1 MESAPRFNFAWDDC
15 ILGEIANNA
24 YAIICLWGGG
34 GGTRCIIGRRQAFEW
49 LFTSV
54 PKMANVERFDY
65 NKVFYSLSLLL
76 ISFFTCRVDPEF
88 SFSLPN
94 LNHFQISLSH

>member
-1 MESAPRFNFAWDDC
+1 MTAVATRVHFAWDDC

-34 GGTRCIIGRRQAFEW
+34 GGGGGTSCIIGRRQAFEW

-76 ISFFTCRVDPEF
+76 ISFFTCRVDPAYRQA
-88 SFSLPN
+88 
-94 LNHFQISLSH
+94 HGR

>member
-1 MESAPRFNFAWDDC
+1 MTAVATRVHFAWDDC

-34 GGTRCIIGRRQAFEW
+34 GGEGNKMYYRQTAVDW

-65 NKVFYSLSLLL
+65 NKVFHSLSLLS
-76 ISFFTCRVDPEF
+76 ISFFTCRVDPAYRQA
-88 SFSLPN
+88 
-94 LNHFQISLSH
+94 HGR